1 MTIKIVSITC
11 LFKNIQIF
19 LSQVLSGIQIDV
31 KQSFSKNMDLVN
43 VVNGRT
49 YREINIS
56 GRCTLC
62 IAKCASF
69 VFSFLILCSSAGNFM
84 FKVNNR
90 NTRTR
95 CEICSNLTIKI
106 PERCHYF
113 TPYSSVSIVNFEH
126 VIADW
131 VIYGKIYDKYG
142 LKRSLKP

>member
-1 MTIKIVSITC
+1 MY
-11 LFKNIQIF
+11 L
-19 LSQVLSGIQIDV
+19 
-31 KQSFSKNMDLVN
+31 
-43 VVNGRT
+43 NGRT
-49 YREINIS
+49 CREINIS

-62 IAKCASF
+62 IVKCASF
-69 VFSFLILCSSAGNFM
+69 VFSFLILCSPAGNYL

-95 CEICSNLTIKI
+95 CEIYSNLTIKI

-131 VIYGKIYDKYG
+131 VIYGKIYGKYG
-142 LKRSLKP
+142 LKFIKNELPYFFVSIDKLVFTIKLISTFFEFC